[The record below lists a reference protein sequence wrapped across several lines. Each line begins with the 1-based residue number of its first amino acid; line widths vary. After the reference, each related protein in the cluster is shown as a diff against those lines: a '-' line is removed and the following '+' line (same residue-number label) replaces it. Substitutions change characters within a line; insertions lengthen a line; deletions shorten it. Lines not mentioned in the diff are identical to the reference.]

1 MWVQGAHGFCLPG
14 SRGPSR
20 PRGVNY
26 GTTEERKIAGELF
39 SMSDTK
45 FVPEKTTL
53 VLSNLHNAWLD
64 EVSVA
69 IRRKTGVAV
78 SRSGLVRAMVAAM
91 SQASLSLS
99 ACDSE
104 RAIRERILA
113 PMSGGRGQQ

>member
-1 MWVQGAHGFCLPG
+1 
-14 SRGPSR
+14 
-20 PRGVNY
+20 
-26 GTTEERKIAGELF
+26 
-39 SMSDTK
+39 MSDTK

-69 IRRKTGVAV
+69 IRRKTGAAI
-78 SRSGLVRAMVAAM
+78 SRSALVRTMIAAM

-104 RAIRERILA
+104 RVIRERIFARL
-113 PMSGGRGQQ
+113 SGGREQR